1 MECRDGGYNQELGV
15 ITCYNGIN
23 LNRNYATVLQAQP
36 AAVREVDSTMNIY
49 ILAEAVKRVMAEWKA
64 ENGDVN
70 NADYTTRFPVQRVA
84 ELFQVYADLTDEAQ
98 NSNKTL
104 PRSLCHMVSSVLD
117 RAKQHLDVLVRVNVN
132 PEFKN
137 WLVIVHELLQNSDYR
152 GMCPTRPVVEFAFKR
167 EYDTWF

>member
-1 MECRDGGYNQELGV
+1 
-15 ITCYNGIN
+15 
-23 LNRNYATVLQAQP
+23 
-36 AAVREVDSTMNIY
+36 
-49 ILAEAVKRVMAEWKA
+49 MAEWKA